1 MHRTTRYDSVPTV
14 ANKTQPT
21 DASVAAFVAG
31 LADERQ
37 RADSERLI
45 ALMSK
50 VTGEPATMWGPSI
63 IGFGSYHYRYAS
75 GREGDAPLVGFS
87 PRKTALTLYASAG
100 EDGRA
105 ELLARLGPHKV
116 GKSCVYV
123 KRLSDVDEQVLADL
137 VRAGVAYAHAQD
149 VAP

>member
-1 MHRTTRYDSVPTV
+1 V

-31 LADERQ
+31 IPDQRQ

-45 ALMSK
+45 ALMSE

-87 PRKTALTLYASAG
+87 PRKTALTLYASAD
-100 EDGRA
+100 EEVRA
-105 ELLARLGPHKV
+105 DLLARLGPHKV
-116 GKSCVYV
+116 GKGCVYL
-123 KRLSDVDEQVLADL
+123 KRLSDVDEQALADL
-137 VRAGVAYAHAQD
+137 IRVGAAFTRAQD
-149 VAP
+149 VAS

>member
-1 MHRTTRYDSVPTV
+1 V

-31 LADERQ
+31 IADERQ

-45 ALMSK
+45 AVMSD

-87 PRKTALTLYASAG
+87 PRRSALTLYASA
-100 EDGRA
+100 DDDVRA
-105 ELLARLGPHKV
+105 KLLARLGPHKV
-116 GKSCVYV
+116 GKGCVYV
-123 KRLSDVDEQVLADL
+123 KRLSDVDEQALADL
-137 VRAGVAYAHAQD
+137 IRAGATFTRAQD

>member
-1 MHRTTRYDSVPTV
+1 V

-31 LADERQ
+31 IPDPRR

-45 ALMSK
+45 TLMSEL
-50 VTGEPATMWGPSI
+50 TGEPATMWGPSI

-87 PRKTALTLYASAG
+87 PRKTALTLYASAD
-100 EDGRA
+100 EEVRA
-105 ELLARLGPHKV
+105 DLLARLGPHKV
-116 GKSCVYV
+116 GKGCVYV
-123 KRLSDVDEQVLADL
+123 KRLSDVDEQALADL
-137 VRAGVAYAHAQD
+137 IQVGAAFTRAQD
-149 VAP
+149 VAS

>member
-1 MHRTTRYDSVPTV
+1 M

-31 LADERQ
+31 IPDPRQ

-45 ALMSK
+45 ALMSE

-87 PRKTALTLYASAG
+87 PRKTALTLYASAD
-100 EDGRA
+100 EEVRA
-105 ELLARLGPHKV
+105 DLLARLGPHKV
-116 GKSCVYV
+116 GKGCVYV
-123 KRLSDVDEQVLADL
+123 KRLSDVDEQALADL
-137 VRAGVAYAHAQD
+137 IQVGAAFTRAQD
-149 VAP
+149 VAS